1 MMKIQ
6 IIIRFSSLRF
16 LGKCLLIFSLS
27 QLVLGQE
34 KINLLNP
41 KGVFPHVIG
50 EDFIFLD
57 TQFTY
62 YTKRTIVQNGRLN
75 HFFFFKP
82 EDTFKN
88 KAIFIGA
95 KRCSKPDSLFI
106 LGKPTGKYSDEEIEE
121 TERLRLN
128 SAHYNNGLDIWQEYS
143 SDQPPLAHFRETPEL
158 PELGNRFSS
167 YFSIEVDPMNKTFP
181 NIEKNDC
188 LIVYVGYGLGFSR
201 QKSFQNMLDQKTYE
215 RVFDTRYGIQL
226 KGRYQM
232 DIRSISHVAST
243 VNSLVG
249 PQRFCDTLRY
259 KGCEKIDPR
268 LNNQ

>member
-1 MMKIQ
+1 MKIQ
-6 IIIRFSSLRF
+6 IIIRFSSLLF

-34 KINLLNP
+34 KINMLNP
-41 KGVFPHVIG
+41 KGVFPRDFG
-50 EDFIFLD
+50 EDPIFLD

-62 YTKRTIVQNGRLN
+62 YKKRTIVQNGRLN

-82 EDTFKN
+82 EDSFKN
-88 KAIFIGA
+88 KVIFIGA
-95 KRCSKPDSLFI
+95 KRCSKPDSLLIF
-106 LGKPTGKYSDEEIEE
+106 GKPVGKFAYDEIEE
-121 TERLRLN
+121 FGNDYLRPN
-128 SAHYNNGLDIWQEYS
+128 SGLGIWQEYS

-158 PELGNRFSS
+158 PELGKRFKS

-215 RVFDTRYGIQL
+215 RVFDTRYGIQS

-232 DIRSISHVAST
+232 DIKSI
-243 VNSLVG
+243 
-249 PQRFCDTLRY
+249 
-259 KGCEKIDPR
+259 
-268 LNNQ
+268 